1 MVSISGSGG
10 LTRDFW
16 ILVLS
21 LFLINMFGLG
31 FSPFMVY
38 FLRGVGG
45 SVGEV
50 SFVLAVSR
58 VAYTFLLVV
67 GGLAGDF
74 LGRRLPLIVG
84 PIVIGLSYIA
94 LSGARSWVDAIIPLT
109 FSMLPVAFTAPAVFA
124 YISDVVDESRY
135 GRAYGVYFATINLSA
150 VLGYIIVG
158 HMIEVFG
165 YSTSL
170 VAVGVAS
177 ILTALI
183 RVWLREPKRTRVDR
197 PVTMY
202 LREAYGQLRRRFIS
216 LLILSRG
223 LYLGFASTMGSVI
236 IPLWAREVAMLG
248 EAQLS
253 LIFSIEAAIYSML
266 APIGGRLVE
275 SQRWWLRL
283 SLLELLIKIPALLIL
298 VSASTFLQLLLVMLL
313 DSGLAIFIVP
323 ALDSRLSVN
332 LASIHRGA
340 IWGLQQSITSAAT
353 LSLILVGGY
362 SWELL
367 SPVNTVLIFLLAY
380 PVGMMLLILALA
392 RAGGESR

>member
-1 MVSISGSGG
+1 MLSIRFAGG
-10 LTRDFW
+10 LPRDFW
-16 ILVLS
+16 ILLLS

-31 FSPFMVY
+31 FSPFMAY
-38 FLRGVGG
+38 FLREVGG

-50 SFVLAVSR
+50 ALVLAVSR
-58 VAYTFLLVV
+58 IAYTFFLVV
-67 GGLAGDF
+67 GGVVGDF
-74 LGRRLPLIVG
+74 VGRRLPLIVG

-94 LSGARSWVDAIIPLT
+94 LSGARSWGDAIIPLT

-124 YISDVVDESRY
+124 YIADVVDESRY
-135 GRAYGVYFATINLSA
+135 GRAYGVYFAVINLSA
-150 VLGYIIVG
+150 VLGYLIVG

-165 YSTSL
+165 YGASL

-183 RVWLREPKRTRVDR
+183 RVWLREPRRQRVDR
-197 PVTMY
+197 PVTAY
-202 LREAYGQLRRRFIS
+202 VREAYDQLRRRFIS

-223 LYLGFASTMGSVI
+223 LYLGLASTMSSVI
-236 IPLWAREVAMLG
+236 IPLWAREIATLS

-253 LIFSIEAAIYSML
+253 FIFAIEAAIYSML

-275 SQRWWLRL
+275 SKKWWLRL

-298 VSASTFLQLLLVMLL
+298 ISTTTFLQLLLVMVL
-313 DSGLAIFIVP
+313 DSGLAIFIIP
-323 ALDSRLSVN
+323 ALDSRLSSG

-353 LSLILVGGY
+353 ITLILVGGY
-362 SWELL
+362 AWELL
-367 SPVNTVLIFLLAY
+367 GPVNTVFILLAY
-380 PVGMMLLILALA
+380 PVGMMLLILTLA
-392 RAGGESR
+392 RAGGENR